1 MATRAELYVG
11 KIVAEAA
18 YIEIAFAGGDR
29 AAVAPEI
36 NGIKVI
42 IMLYETVAHFCL
54 KEIIVKPVD
63 VEDSSMSA
71 GTVDRHVRTEFADD
85 CGDDLACIV

>member
-1 MATRAELYVG
+1 MATRAESMSG

-42 IMLYETVAHFCL
+42 IMLLQNGRPFLPE
-54 KEIIVKPVD
+54 
-63 VEDSSMSA
+63 
-71 GTVDRHVRTEFADD
+71 RNNR
-85 CGDDLACIV
+85 